1 MNTAGRIL
9 IVDDDPDFVAS
20 YKEFLTAEGYA
31 VEVASNGQEARTRF
45 EEPGWGLIVID
56 QKLRGPGGPDEGL
69 DLAVVA
75 MRKAPEAKVIIATA
89 YAEPAS
95 IARAFDLGVYDYLQK
110 DQFFEALLRAK
121 VRNAMEV
128 WRERALAALS
138 TERREQE
145 LASAWEDAQTVRD
158 PQLKGDLLEFIMFLL
173 FRTIPGFEHAQVN
186 RQNHLE
192 EIDVLV
198 QNSSTDPFWQREGSY
213 LLIECKNWS
222 SPVGVPELKL
232 FRQKIGDRFGR
243 STLGFM
249 IAMNGYTE
257 TTKIE
262 EWTRRGEQSLVVLLT
277 REDLDAL
284 VATRDRSAK
293 LKEFHARAVVARRD

>member
-1 MNTAGRIL
+1 MNAAGRIL
-9 IVDDDPDFVAS
+9 IVDDDPDFAAS

-31 VEVASNGQEARTRF
+31 VDLASSEQEARRRF
-45 EEPGWGLIVID
+45 EEPGWGLIIID

-75 MRKAPEAKVIIATA
+75 MRRAPEAKVIIATA

-145 LASAWEDAQTVRD
+145 LLRAWQAAQTASD
-158 PQLKGDLLEFIMFLL
+158 PHARGELLETVMLL
-173 FRTIPGFEHAQVN
+173 VFRMIPGFEHAQIRKRN
-186 RQNHLE
+186 DIE
-192 EIDVLV
+192 EIDVIV
-198 QNSSTDPFWQREGSY
+198 QNCSTDPFWQKEGSY
-213 LLIECKNWS
+213 VLVECKNWS
-222 SPVGVPELKL
+222 SSVGVPELKL
-232 FRQKIGDRFGR
+232 FRQKIEDRFGR
-243 STLGFM
+243 SALGFF
-249 IAMNGYTE
+249 IAMGGYTE
-257 TTKIE
+257 TTAIE
-262 EWTRRGEQSLVVLLT
+262 EWTRRAGKSLVVLLT

-284 VATRDRSAK
+284 VATRDRSTK
-293 LKEFHARAVVARRD
+293 LKELHARAVVARKD

>member
-1 MNTAGRIL
+1 MNAAGRIL

-20 YKEFLTAEGYA
+20 YKEFLSAQGYA
-31 VEVASNGQEARTRF
+31 VDVASSEQEARVRF
-45 EEPGWGLIVID
+45 EEPGWGLIIID

-75 MRKAPEAKVIIATA
+75 MRRAPEAKVIIATA

-128 WRERALAALS
+128 WRERALASLS
-138 TERREQE
+138 TEKREQE
-145 LASAWEDAQTVRD
+145 LARVWQAAKTEGN
-158 PQLKGDLLEFIMFLL
+158 PQAKGELLETVMLL
-173 FRTIPGFEHAQVN
+173 VFRTIPGFEHAQVHKRN
-186 RQNHLE
+186 DLE
-192 EIDVLV
+192 EIDVFV

-213 LLIECKNWS
+213 VLIECKNWS
-222 SPVGVPELKL
+222 SSVGVPELKL
-232 FRQKIGDRFGR
+232 FRQKIEDRFGR
-243 STLGFM
+243 SALGFF
-249 IAMNGYTE
+249 IAMGGYAE
-257 TTKIE
+257 TTRIE
-262 EWTRRGEQSLVVLLT
+262 EWTRRAGDSLVVLLT

-284 VATRDRSAK
+284 VAIKDRSAK
-293 LKEFHARAVVARRD
+293 LKEFHARAVVARKD

>member
-1 MNTAGRIL
+1 MSAEGRIL

-20 YKEFLTAEGYA
+20 YREFLTAEGYS
-31 VEVASNGQEARTRF
+31 VDVASNEAQARMRF
-45 EEPGWGLIVID
+45 EEPGWGLIIID

-110 DQFFEALLRAK
+110 DQCFEAFLRAK

-138 TERREQE
+138 TEKREQE
-145 LASAWEDAQTVRD
+145 LAHAWTAAQMEHD
-158 PQLKGDLLEFIMFLL
+158 PHCKGERLEMVMLLV
-173 FRTIPGFEHAQVN
+173 FRSIPGFEHAQV
-186 RQNHLE
+186 RKQNDLE
-192 EIDVLV
+192 EIDVVV
-198 QNSSTDPFWQREGSY
+198 QNSSADPFWQREGSY
-213 LLIECKNWS
+213 VLVECKNWS
-222 SPVGVPELKL
+222 SCVGVPELKL
-232 FRQKIGDRFGR
+232 FRQKIEDRFGR
-243 STLGFM
+243 SALGFM
-249 IAMNGYTE
+249 IAMGGYAE

-262 EWTRRGEQSLVVLLT
+262 EWTRRAGNSLVVLLT

-284 VATRDRSAK
+284 VVSRDRSTK
-293 LKEFHARAVVARRD
+293 LKEFHARAVIARKD